1 MVQTP
6 KPKQTIHTDCMTTL
20 DFTQVELQYLITH
33 HVGNKLRDEKFIL
46 SSEATT
52 IEDETKSFLLK
63 YFLLPVKTEEFYS
76 FTHPIKIEFNDIF
89 TVVEKIFSSSNEF
102 LLSSQ
107 NIAKLLY
114 EQSMHPRIKEGEL
127 NIAYF
132 SNVVLDNEVVEAIGI
147 FKSETDVPFIRMKNQ
162 KSKFI
167 INHDYGFEIKGM
179 DKGCIIFNTD
189 KQNGYKIL
197 IIDNASKLVE
207 AQYWK
212 DDFLK
217 VKPIRNEFHQTN
229 QFLGIAKNYVTK
241 QLSKEFEVSKA
252 DKIDLLNRSVEY
264 FKTHESFDKKEFEH
278 EVLQGTGI
286 IKSFQNFDST
296 YRQDN
301 EIELLDNFEISPQA
315 VKKQARVFKSV
326 LKLDKNFH
334 IYIHGDRELIEQGVE
349 KDGRKFY
356 KIYYQDES

>member
-6 KPKQTIHTDCMTTL
+6 KPKQTIHTNCMTTL

-63 YFLLPVKTEEFYS
+63 YFLLPVKAEEFYS
-76 FTHPIKIEFNDIF
+76 FTHPVKLELNDIF
-89 TVVEKIFSSSNEF
+89 TVVENIFSSSNEF
-102 LLSSQ
+102 LISTQ

-114 EQSMHPRIKEGEL
+114 EQSMHPKIKEGEL

-132 SNVVLDNEVVEAIGI
+132 SNVVLDEELVDAIGI

-189 KQNGYKIL
+189 KQYGYKIL
-197 IIDNASKLVE
+197 IVDKVNKSSE

-217 VKPIRNEFHQTN
+217 IKPISNGFHQTN
-229 QFLGIAKNYVTK
+229 QFLGITKQFVTK
-241 QLSKEFEVSKA
+241 QMKEDFEVTKA
-252 DKIDLLNRSVEY
+252 DQIDLLNRSVEY
-264 FKTHESFDKKEFEH
+264 FKTHETFEKSDFEN
-278 EVLQGTGI
+278 EVFQNNGI
-286 IKSFQNFDST
+286 IDSFRSFNET
-296 YRQDN
+296 YRQKN
-301 EIELLDNFEISPQA
+301 EIELSDSFEISPQA

-349 KDGRKFY
+349 KDGRKYY